1 MKILLIG
8 EYSNLHN
15 SLKKGLIELGHEV
28 TLVSFGDGFKDFPSD
43 IKLSQKKF
51 SNSFSFLKSVFNFI
65 FKYPYSFYAKSVK
78 FQRVLYKLKGYD
90 VVQLINE
97 HPIGGLPEIEK
108 IQIKRIKKINGAL
121 FLLSSGDDFTNI
133 SYYMASDKMKYS
145 IMTPLLENKKLN
157 SKYSYSLKYLSKS
170 FQNLSRR
177 IHNISD
183 GIIASDFDYHLPL
196 KNNPKYLGMIPNPVV
211 LHKRIAKKKTNSSL
225 RILLGINTS
234 SYLKKGIR
242 YFEDALTQIKEIHP
256 EVDIQITK
264 NLPFEKY
271 LDQLNQ
277 CDILLDQVFAYD
289 QGYNALEAMA
299 LGKVVFTGAED
310 EFLSHYSLEV
320 DEVAINALPDVN
332 YLVEK
337 LSTLIRNPKK
347 IIDIGQNAKAFIE
360 KHHEATAIAK
370 KYADTWQKVMSK
382 VD

>member
-28 TLVSFGDGFKDFPSD
+28 TLVSFGDGFKDFSSD

-65 FKYPYSFYAKSVK
+65 FKYPYSFYVKSLK
-78 FQRVLYKLKGYD
+78 FQRVIDKLKGYD
-90 VVQLINE
+90 IVQLINE
-97 HPIGGLPEIEK
+97 HAIGGLPKIEK
-108 IQIKRIKKINGAL
+108 FQIERLKKTNGAL

-133 SYYMASDKMKYS
+133 SYYMKSDEMKYS
-145 IMTPLLENKKLN
+145 IMTPLLEDNKLN
-157 SKYSYSLKYLSKS
+157 SKYSYSLKYLSKP
-170 FQNLSRR
+170 FQKLSKR
-177 IHNISD
+177 INNISD

-196 KNNPKYLGMIPNPVV
+196 KKNPKYLGMIPNPIV
-211 LHKRIAKKKTNSSL
+211 LDKRIAKKKSNSNL
-225 RILLGINTS
+225 RILLGINSTS
-234 SYLKKGIR
+234 YIKKGIS
-242 YFEDALTQIKEIHP
+242 YFEDALSQIEEKYP
-256 EVDIQITK
+256 EVDIQITR

-277 CDILLDQVFAYD
+277 CDILLDQVYAYD

-299 LGKVVFTGAED
+299 LGKVVFSGAED
-310 EFLSHYSLEV
+310 EFLSHYNLKE
-320 DEVAINALPDVN
+320 DEVVINALPNVN

-337 LSTLIRNPKK
+337 LSQLLGNPKK
-347 IIDIGQNAKAFIE
+347 IIDIGKNAKAFIE

-370 KYADTWQKVMSK
+370 KYVDTWKQSISK
-382 VD
+382 SD

>member
-15 SLKKGLIELGHEV
+15 SLKKGLIDLGHEV
-28 TLVSFGDGFKDFPSD
+28 TLVSFGDGFKDFSSD
-43 IKLSQKKF
+43 IRLSRKKF
-51 SNSFSFLKSVFNFI
+51 SNSLSFIKTVFNLV
-65 FKYPYSFYAKSVK
+65 FKYPYSFYVKSLK
-78 FQRVLYKLKGYD
+78 LQRVLDKLKGYD

-97 HPIGGLPEIEK
+97 HAIGGLPTIEK
-108 IQIKRIKKINGAL
+108 IQLKRIKKTNGAL
-121 FLLSSGDDFTNI
+121 FLLSCGDDFINI
-133 SYYMASDKMKYS
+133 SYYMTSDEIKYS
-145 IMTPLLENKKLN
+145 IMTPLLKDKKLN
-157 SKYSYSLKYLSKS
+157 SKYSYSLKYLSKP
-170 FQNLSRR
+170 FQKLSKR
-177 IHNISD
+177 IHNISN
-183 GIIASDFDYHLPL
+183 GIIASDLDYHLPL

-211 LHKRIAKKKTNSSL
+211 LDKRIAKKKSNSNL
-225 RILLGINTS
+225 RILLGINSS
-234 SYLKKGIR
+234 SYIKKGVR
-242 YFEDALTQIKEIHP
+242 YFEDALSQIEEKYP

-277 CDILLDQVFAYD
+277 CDIFLDQVFAYD

-310 EFLSHYSLEV
+310 EFLSHYSLEE

-337 LSTLIRNPKK
+337 LSSLIGNPKK
-347 IIDIGQNAKAFIE
+347 IIDIGKNAKAFIE

-370 KYADTWQKVMSK
+370 KYVDTWQKAM
-382 VD
+382 

>member
-15 SLKKGLIELGHEV
+15 SLKKGLIDLGHEV
-28 TLVSFGDGFKDFPSD
+28 TLVSFGDGFKDFSSD
-43 IKLSQKKF
+43 IRLSRKKF
-51 SNSFSFLKSVFNFI
+51 SNSLSFIKTVFNLV
-65 FKYPYSFYAKSVK
+65 FKYPYSFYVKSLK
-78 FQRVLYKLKGYD
+78 LQRVSDKLKGYD

-97 HPIGGLPEIEK
+97 HAIGGLPTIEK
-108 IQIKRIKKINGAL
+108 IQLKRIKKTNGAL
-121 FLLSSGDDFTNI
+121 FLLSCGDDFINI
-133 SYYMASDKMKYS
+133 SYYMTSDEIKYS
-145 IMTPLLENKKLN
+145 IMTPLLKDKKLN
-157 SKYSYSLKYLSKS
+157 SKYSYSLKYLSKP
-170 FQNLSRR
+170 FQKLSKQ
-177 IHNISD
+177 IHNISN
-183 GIIASDFDYHLPL
+183 GIIASDLDYHLPL

-211 LHKRIAKKKTNSSL
+211 LDKRIAKKKSNSNL
-225 RILLGINTS
+225 RILLGINSS
-234 SYLKKGIR
+234 SYIKKGVR
-242 YFEDALTQIKEIHP
+242 YFEDALSQIEEKYP

-277 CDILLDQVFAYD
+277 CDIFLDQVFAYD

-310 EFLSHYSLEV
+310 EFLSHYDLEE

-337 LSTLIRNPKK
+337 LSKLIGNPKK
-347 IIDIGQNAKAFIE
+347 IIDIGKNAKAFIE

-370 KYADTWQKVMSK
+370 KYVDTWQKAMSK
-382 VD
+382 NA

>member
-108 IQIKRIKKINGAL
+108 IQINRIKKINGAL
-121 FLLSSGDDFTNI
+121 FLLSSGDDYTNI

-234 SYLKKGIR
+234 SYLKKGIC

-264 NLPFEKY
+264 NLPFENY

-337 LSTLIRNPKK
+337 LSTLIGNPKK

>member
-28 TLVSFGDGFKDFPSD
+28 TLVSFGDGFKDFSSD
-43 IKLSQKKF
+43 IRLSRKNF
-51 SNSFSFLKSVFNFI
+51 SNSLSFIKTVFNLV
-65 FKYPYSFYAKSVK
+65 FKYPYSFYVKSLK
-78 FQRVLYKLKGYD
+78 LQRVLDKLKGYD

-97 HPIGGLPEIEK
+97 HAIGGLPTIEK
-108 IQIKRIKKINGAL
+108 IQLKRIKKTNGAL
-121 FLLSSGDDFTNI
+121 FLLSCGDDFINI
-133 SYYMASDKMKYS
+133 SYYMTSDEIKYS
-145 IMTPLLENKKLN
+145 IMTPLLKDKKLN
-157 SKYSYSLKYLSKS
+157 SKYSYSLKYLRKPFQKLSK
-170 FQNLSRR
+170 R
-177 IHNISD
+177 IHNISN
-183 GIIASDFDYHLPL
+183 GIIASDLDYHLPL

-211 LHKRIAKKKTNSSL
+211 LDKRIAKKKSNSNL
-225 RILLGINTS
+225 RILLGINSS
-234 SYLKKGIR
+234 SYIKKGVR
-242 YFEDALTQIKEIHP
+242 YFEDALSQIEEKYP

-277 CDILLDQVFAYD
+277 CDIFLDQVFAYD

-310 EFLSHYSLEV
+310 EFLSHYDLEE

-337 LSTLIRNPKK
+337 LSKLIGNPKK
-347 IIDIGQNAKAFIE
+347 IIDIGKNAKAFIE

-370 KYADTWQKVMSK
+370 KYVDTWQKAMSK
-382 VD
+382 NA

>member
-15 SLKKGLIELGHEV
+15 SLKKGLIDLGHEV
-28 TLVSFGDGFKDFPSD
+28 TLVSFGDGFKDFSSD
-43 IKLSQKKF
+43 IRLSRKKF
-51 SNSFSFLKSVFNFI
+51 SNSLSFIKTVFNLV
-65 FKYPYSFYAKSVK
+65 FKYPYSFYVKSLK
-78 FQRVLYKLKGYD
+78 LQRVLDKLKGYD

-97 HPIGGLPEIEK
+97 HAIGGLPTIEK
-108 IQIKRIKKINGAL
+108 IQLKRIKKTNGAL
-121 FLLSSGDDFTNI
+121 FLLSCGDDFINI
-133 SYYMASDKMKYS
+133 SYYMTSDEIKYS
-145 IMTPLLENKKLN
+145 IMTPLLKDKKLN
-157 SKYSYSLKYLSKS
+157 SKYSYSLKYLSKP
-170 FQNLSRR
+170 FQKLSKR
-177 IHNISD
+177 IHNISN
-183 GIIASDFDYHLPL
+183 GIIASDLDYHLPL

-211 LHKRIAKKKTNSSL
+211 LDKRIAKKKSNSNL
-225 RILLGINTS
+225 RILLGINSS
-234 SYLKKGIR
+234 SYIKKGVR
-242 YFEDALTQIKEIHP
+242 YFEDALSQIEEKYP

-277 CDILLDQVFAYD
+277 CDIFLDQVFAYD

-310 EFLSHYSLEV
+310 EFLSHYDLEE

-337 LSTLIRNPKK
+337 LSKLIGNPKK
-347 IIDIGQNAKAFIE
+347 IIDIGKNAKAFIE

-370 KYADTWQKVMSK
+370 KYVDTWQKAMSK
-382 VD
+382 NA